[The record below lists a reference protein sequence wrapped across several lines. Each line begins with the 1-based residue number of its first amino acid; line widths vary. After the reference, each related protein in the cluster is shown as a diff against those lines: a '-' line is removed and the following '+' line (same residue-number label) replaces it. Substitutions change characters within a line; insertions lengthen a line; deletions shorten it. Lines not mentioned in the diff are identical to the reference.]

1 MNADQLFNLLR
12 KFKCLNETLVNI
24 TAVNALPVKVIKH
37 FPQLRI
43 INTDPI
49 QNPGKHRICVIFHD
63 TSNSD
68 FYDSLGKSPKF
79 YSEKLMKFIEDNSKN
94 ECTFIQKKIQSNSS
108 DTCGL
113 YVVFFALMR
122 ICFNNSVDS
131 IYDMFFTENLSVN
144 DDFVSSYFKNLE

>member
-1 MNADQLFNLLR
+1 
-12 KFKCLNETLVNI
+12 
-24 TAVNALPVKVIKH
+24 
-37 FPQLRI
+37 
-43 INTDPI
+43 
-49 QNPGKHRICVIFHD
+49 
-63 TSNSD
+63 
-68 FYDSLGKSPKF
+68 
-79 YSEKLMKFIEDNSKN
+79 MKFIEDNSKN